1 MQQDEVGL
9 LYEVDLPDTQ
19 AARDLVTSIKRGDVS
34 QSSFAFTVEKDDW
47 QEDDE
52 GRVIRTIEKFKRLY
66 DVSPVTYPAY
76 PDASVG
82 LRSLEAWQKNR
93 TEAREAEVAATAAAE
108 RTKREAAHARRARFL
123 RLLPPDSSQYPPIRS
138 PRKRAFLCPVPPI
151 RGQERAFNPVR
162 PGSAEDRPMSK
173 LKELKTD
180 RERIAK
186 QMRDMHEKAE
196 KEERAF
202 TSADD
207 EAWNNLDT
215 ELQNVD
221 AKIKRAERLEDL
233 GTATAGDLRAAGRD
247 GGQNRPKARRTKRP
261 RSAPSCAVAWPN

>member
-1 MQQDEVGL
+1 MEIERRIHTGTGIEVRRANADSGVTTLRGYAAKFDTLSEPLFGFREKIAPDAFADVLENDVRALFNHDPNHVLGRSAAGTLRVQQDEVGL

-123 RLLPPDSSQYPPIRS
+123 RLLP
-138 PRKRAFLCPVPPI
+138 A
-151 RGQERAFNPVR
+151 
-162 PGSAEDRPMSK
+162 
-173 LKELKTD
+173 
-180 RERIAK
+180 
-186 QMRDMHEKAE
+186 
-196 KEERAF
+196 
-202 TSADD
+202 
-207 EAWNNLDT
+207 
-215 ELQNVD
+215 
-221 AKIKRAERLEDL
+221 
-233 GTATAGDLRAAGRD
+233 
-247 GGQNRPKARRTKRP
+247 
-261 RSAPSCAVAWPN
+261 